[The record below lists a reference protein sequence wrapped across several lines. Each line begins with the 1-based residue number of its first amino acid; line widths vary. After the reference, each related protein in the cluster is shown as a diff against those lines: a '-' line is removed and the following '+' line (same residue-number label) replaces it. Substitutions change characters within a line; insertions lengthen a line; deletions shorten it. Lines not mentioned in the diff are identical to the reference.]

1 MFDFILNDLI
11 FRLIHLN
18 HSAIVLLFNNEI
30 RTQGFIFQ
38 MIVRP
43 PKLTKEQIMGLAYKS
58 LTFIPFS
65 IEKKGDRDLH
75 IRNTIIRSYGYIV
88 YLQEKLDVRRDWFKP
103 TFNFQRIWHSSIYC
117 DLTRQ
122 CLMQGLNTMKKEE
135 MWILSFQTNFYFYSF
150 YISTLLFVNAKYIF
164 AIFFVDYL
172 ALLNSYI
179 LIVLKSLIYERRYEI
194 SLEYF
199 LQDNISLEFRR
210 KQRKLLC
217 SPYGRQFSGWD
228 KIPLTYIISSLS
240 ITYIVL

>member
-135 MWILSFQTNFYFYSF
+135 VWILSFQTNFYFYSF

-164 AIFFVDYL
+164 AIFHDLY
-172 ALLNSYI
+172 N
-179 LIVLKSLIYERRYEI
+179 
-194 SLEYF
+194 
-199 LQDNISLEFRR
+199 
-210 KQRKLLC
+210 
-217 SPYGRQFSGWD
+217 
-228 KIPLTYIISSLS
+228 
-240 ITYIVL
+240 

>member
-1 MFDFILNDLI
+1 
-11 FRLIHLN
+11 
-18 HSAIVLLFNNEI
+18 
-30 RTQGFIFQ
+30 
-38 MIVRP
+38 
-43 PKLTKEQIMGLAYKS
+43 MGLVYS
-58 LTFIPFS
+58 RLTFIPFS
-65 IEKKGDRDLH
+65 IGIKGDRDLH

-164 AIFFVDYL
+164 ARSL
-172 ALLNSYI
+172 SYI

-199 LQDNISLEFRR
+199 LQHNISLEFRR

-228 KIPLTYIISSLS
+228 KIPLT
-240 ITYIVL
+240 